1 MARISATFMP
11 KMQNQ
16 SFPSLLTSLVQLLLG
31 GLLVLGASG
40 AHAEK
45 ADRFQ
50 PLNFAADAARV
61 EDKQRLNIL
70 SGNVEISKGSMVVRS
85 DRVEVRQNAD
95 GTQTATAIGGPGGRA
110 YFRQKRDGA
119 DEFIEGEA
127 ERIVYDG
134 KTEIVRFTGR
144 ALMRRLQG
152 QSVNDQVTGPVI
164 VYDNKTSVFQ
174 VEGSS
179 DGAASSGR
187 VRGVITPRSS
197 EPRAATEG
205 GR

>member
-1 MARISATFMP
+1 MCTDVCQPPQYFAGSRRQGRHFMARISATFMP

-40 AHAEK
+40 AHAET

-85 DRVEVRQNAD
+85 DRVEVRQNPD

-152 QSVNDQVTGPVI
+152 QSVNDQVTGPV
-164 VYDNKTSVFQ
+164 
-174 VEGSS
+174 
-179 DGAASSGR
+179 
-187 VRGVITPRSS
+187 
-197 EPRAATEG
+197 
-205 GR
+205 

>member
-31 GLLVLGASG
+31 WLLVLGASG

>member
-31 GLLVLGASG
+31 GLLVLGVSG

>member
-1 MARISATFMP
+1 MP

-31 GLLVLGASG
+31 GLLVLGVSG

>member
-1 MARISATFMP
+1 M
-11 KMQNQ
+11 
-16 SFPSLLTSLVQLLLG
+16 L
-31 GLLVLGASG
+31 
-40 AHAEK
+40 
-45 ADRFQ
+45 
-50 PLNFAADAARV
+50 RV
-61 EDKQRLNIL
+61 EPQDARL
-70 SGNVEISKGSMVVRS
+70 
-85 DRVEVRQNAD
+85 
-95 GTQTATAIGGPGGRA
+95 
-110 YFRQKRDGA
+110 A
-119 DEFIEGEA
+119 DEGCDA
-127 ERIVYDG
+127 R
-134 KTEIVRFTGR
+134 R
-144 ALMRRLQG
+144 MRRLQG

>member
-16 SFPSLLTSLVQLLLG
+16 SFPSPLTSLVQLLLG

-95 GTQTATAIGGPGGRA
+95 GTQTATATGGPGGRA

-174 VEGSS
+174 VEGAP